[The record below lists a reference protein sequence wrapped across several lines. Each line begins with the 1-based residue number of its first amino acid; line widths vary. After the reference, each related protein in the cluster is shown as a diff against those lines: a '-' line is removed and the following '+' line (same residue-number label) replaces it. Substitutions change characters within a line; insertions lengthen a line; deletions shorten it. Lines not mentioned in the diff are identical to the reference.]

1 MEPIDSWIKN
11 QRSLFVSRTRPC
23 NAFTRLR
30 ANNIRGA
37 ARAGRYR
44 KLEAVQLYNRS
55 DQAQTQPQPLGTPA
69 FV

>member
-1 MEPIDSWIKN
+1 MS
-11 QRSLFVSRTRPC
+11 SFLLFAALAF
-23 NAFTRLR
+23 AFTRLR
-30 ANNIRGA
+30 ANNFHGA